1 MLPDHLCD
9 PKGKHESHGNMYLT
23 DIVGVDRVPFIFEE
37 DFEIKLPKV
46 SL

>member
-1 MLPDHLCD
+1 
-9 PKGKHESHGNMYLT
+9 MYLT